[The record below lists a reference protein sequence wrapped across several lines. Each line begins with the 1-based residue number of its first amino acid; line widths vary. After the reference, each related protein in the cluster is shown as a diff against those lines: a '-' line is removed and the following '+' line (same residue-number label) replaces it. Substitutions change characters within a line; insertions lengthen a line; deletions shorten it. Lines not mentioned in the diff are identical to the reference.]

1 MEMPGR
7 RYDIGNLQSYEQ
19 VQKDYRG
26 IKVSD

>member
-19 VQKDYRG
+19 VQKDYQG
-26 IKVSD
+26 ITIA

>member
-19 VQKDYRG
+19 VQRDYQG
-26 IKVSD
+26 ITIL